1 VNAAIWAAKLMQQ
14 KNWVIP
20 EGMQQHRPTMQ
31 NPHHMAAYPLSAQ
44 N

>member
-1 VNAAIWAAKLMQQ
+1 VNAAIWAAKLMPQ

-20 EGMQQHRPTMQ
+20 EGVHHRPTMQ